1 MGKTLRNCL
10 PCGLERT
17 GFIYQTFKNF
27 KNLFYHAGNLRD
39 LCSAT
44 PVPTLGHTLALTG
57 VLLCSSGFGFV
68 GCLLLEERAFY
79 PVSPVDS
86 LIHLFSVSS
95 PLTIAA
101 RTQMTTAL

>member
-86 LIHLFSVSS
+86 LIHLFPVSS

>member
-1 MGKTLRNCL
+1 MQLH
-10 PCGLERT
+10 PC
-17 GFIYQTFKNF
+17 
-27 KNLFYHAGNLRD
+27 
-39 LCSAT
+39 
-44 PVPTLGHTLALTG
+44 PTLGHTLALTG

-86 LIHLFSVSS
+86 LIHLFPVSS